1 MSNNLIFYKPKKT
14 LQILQVIDTIALLI
28 LKTLLIFAGET

>member
-14 LQILQVIDTIALLI
+14 LRILQVIDTITLLI
-28 LKTLLIFAGET
+28 LKTLLI